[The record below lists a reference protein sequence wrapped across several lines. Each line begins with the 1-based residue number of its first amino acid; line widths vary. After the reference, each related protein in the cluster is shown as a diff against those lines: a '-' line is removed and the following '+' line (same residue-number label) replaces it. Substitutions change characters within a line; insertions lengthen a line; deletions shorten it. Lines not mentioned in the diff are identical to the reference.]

1 MAKKDKSVEITLEQV
16 LTECGM
22 NVEFDSHKPTNAN
35 SVGVYDSVLHIAVM
49 NGNLKHVKILVEN
62 GAGVNFK
69 GDMGYTPLHNA
80 ILARHRNII
89 DYLLSV
95 GSDKNIKNEF
105 GISSREMA
113 RDYGIKI

>member
-16 LTECGM
+16 LSECGM
-22 NVEFDSHKPTNAN
+22 NVEFDNDKPTNAN

-62 GAGVNFK
+62 GANVNFK

-80 ILARHRNII
+80 VLSRFGNVIE
-89 DYLLSV
+89 YLLEA
-95 GSDKNIKNEF
+95 GADKNIKNDF
-105 GISSREMA
+105 GQSPKKMA
-113 RDYGIKI
+113 QENGIKI